1 MYQSQSAVQTGVS
14 FTPCMKGNSCLERTT
29 VYVRDISGE
38 TYECSMDRDT
48 TVHDLLYKIAKEKS
62 KNVNDCLLL
71 QGTSI
76 LLELNKKIRSITE
89 EEGPLELTLVMIPGL
104 SEAKETIR
112 HYPNQFKDLN
122 EEIRGNEIVALI
134 AVKSNPLLFTDI
146 SEALQ
151 NDEAFIKKAV
161 SVNNKVFPYI
171 PQEKKDNKEFVNELQ
186 NIQPNIYLN
195 ISILSQRTKT
205 NRKLFT

>member
-1 MYQSQSAVQTGVS
+1 MVKMYQSQSAVQTGVS
-14 FTPCMKGNSCLERTT
+14 ITPRMKGISCLERTT
-29 VYVRDISGE
+29 VYVHDISGE
-38 TYECSMDRDT
+38 KYECSINRDT
-48 TVHDLLYKIAKEKS
+48 TVHDVLFKIANEKS

-71 QGTSI
+71 QDTSI

-89 EEGPLELTLVMIPGL
+89 EEGPLELTLVIIPGL

-112 HYPNQFKDLN
+112 YYPNQFKDLN

-151 NDEAFIKKAV
+151 NDVTFIKKAV
-161 SVNNKVFPYI
+161 SVNNKVFQYI
-171 PQEKKDNKEFVNELQ
+171 PKEKKDNKEFVNELKD
-186 NIQPNIYLN
+186 IQPNTYPYIHLY
-195 ISILSQRTKT
+195 
-205 NRKLFT
+205 